1 MAMRILVFVI
11 LTLLGLD
18 LRAQISLS
26 SMKEYRSSDSTQ
38 QSAILISAP
47 WCKWCSK
54 MKSHTFKDRR
64 LQSLPRK
71 WVVYELDYESKGSI
85 QFGEKLFESDSDGVH
100 ALARALVG
108 IDKME
113 VPYFIL
119 LNEKNEV
126 VFEHNGYLNAQEL
139 ESVLRS
145 KK

>member
-1 MAMRILVFVI
+1 MRILVLVI
-11 LTLLGLD
+11 LSILGLN

-54 MKSHTFKDRR
+54 MKSYTFKDGR
-64 LQSLPRK
+64 LETLPRK
-71 WVVYELDYESKGSI
+71 WVIYELDYESKQSI
-85 QFGEKLFESDSDGVH
+85 QFGSQQFEPDSDGVH
-100 ALARALVG
+100 ALAKALVG
-108 IDKME
+108 KEKME

-119 LNEKNEV
+119 LNEENEV